1 MLERHLESADG
12 RNKAAQIVIPRTKMK
27 CWQRYTEDFP
37 ENTSEKIRPSAKSD
51 CGITGYARERRLK
64 KV

>member
-12 RNKAAQIVIPRTKMK
+12 RNAAQIVIPRTKMK
-27 CWQRYTEDFP
+27 CWQIYTEDFP

-51 CGITGYARERRLK
+51 FGITGYARERPLK